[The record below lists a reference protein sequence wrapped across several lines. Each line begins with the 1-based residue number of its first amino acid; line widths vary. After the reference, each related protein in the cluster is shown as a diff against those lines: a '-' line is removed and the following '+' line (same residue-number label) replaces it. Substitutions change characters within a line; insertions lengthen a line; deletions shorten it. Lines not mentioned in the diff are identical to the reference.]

1 MKNIESEMLQEGVD
15 FQITRNHPK
24 FWQKKTKNFI
34 IYPLC
39 LGSMLKISKI
49 INSIKDV
56 AETLESENL
65 AEKAIFQIEE
75 NIERIAEIIALA
87 IMNKKISQNPIK
99 KFYQN
104 IKIRFL
110 KNFLMDNLTSIEM
123 QKIIVLIIEQLEVQH
138 FLAVLVSL
146 KGISLT
152 SKETA
157 KTEKETK

>member
-1 MKNIESEMLQEGVD
+1 MLQEGVD
-15 FQITRNHPK
+15 FQITRNHPN